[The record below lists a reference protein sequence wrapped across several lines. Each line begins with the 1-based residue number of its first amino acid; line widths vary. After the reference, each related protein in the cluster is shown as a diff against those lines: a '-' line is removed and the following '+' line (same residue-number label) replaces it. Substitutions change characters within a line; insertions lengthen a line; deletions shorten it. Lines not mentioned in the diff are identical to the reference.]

1 METIDSNYKVS
12 RRVYQQLY
20 YDIVELFH
28 EYIQSI
34 DLYEQQDIEED
45 LKASGWG
52 AVENIRSIEDSMR
65 LMNIFQEFYVAT
77 GRLPTFNKLLV
88 VPDGDALPNEKI
100 NIKHIYDLF
109 KNTASNGLVSMPFLG
124 LLLYYLHNKHKLR
137 LLKQATSELYRNL
150 SYAMLSG
157 ERPLEFE
164 AISHFIGELSF
175 SIKSFTVQNNR
186 QKEIEMKKIAKTI
199 NDGRIFEP
207 VINDPFDDVVEIMDL
222 PDPEH
227 KKTTFPYVEPTVQ
240 LPDEI
245 EETIDDAIEAIDD
258 DYADLLN
265 KIYGVNDVASAQEQE
280 KTQRVI
286 KDVLELSPFETQDDF
301 WWEDEVF
308 PKDNR
313 KETID
318 TSKMIVDDIKNTHN
332 VDIQAL
338 SDNILKNLR
347 PRGNRTIQELIDDDF
362 IPLDNRTGQERIDD
376 DNISLQSDNDMV
388 TIEDVPEDGN
398 KYIFEIKRLST
409 KNIPVLKIPNPE
421 PKTLNADIRAP
432 PKILDVNI
440 RALSDNI
447 LKNLRPPQ
455 QQQLH
460 YNRNLQNLID
470 DEFIPLDHRDPTK
483 VVKDKNEPENRP
495 FPLITLMTPNDPA
508 VV

>member
-1 METIDSNYKVS
+1 
-12 RRVYQQLY
+12 
-20 YDIVELFH
+20 
-28 EYIQSI
+28 
-34 DLYEQQDIEED
+34 
-45 LKASGWG
+45 
-52 AVENIRSIEDSMR
+52 MR

-77 GRLPTFNKLLV
+77 GRLPTFNELLV

-100 NIKHIYDLF
+100 NLKHLYNLF
-109 KNTASNGLVSMPFLG
+109 KNTASHGLVSMPFLG
-124 LLLYYLHNKHKLR
+124 LLLYYFHDEHKLG

-150 SYAMLSG
+150 SYATLSG

-164 AISHFIGELSF
+164 VISYFIGELSF
-175 SIKSFTVQNNR
+175 SIKSFTVKNNR

-207 VINDPFDDVVEIMDL
+207 VINNPLDDVVEIMDL

-245 EETIDDAIEAIDD
+245 EETQKAIDD

-265 KIYGVNDVASAQEQE
+265 KIYGVNDVASVQEQE

-286 KDVLELSPFETQDDF
+286 EDVLELSPFETQDDF

-308 PKDNR
+308 PKDNT

-347 PRGNRTIQELIDDDF
+347 PRDNRTIQELIDDDF
-362 IPLDNRTGQERIDD
+362 IPLDDRTGQERIDD
-376 DNISLQSDNDMV
+376 DNISLQSDNNMV
-388 TIEDVPEDGN
+388 TIEDVPEDGD

-421 PKTLNADIRAP
+421 PKTLNVNIRAP
-432 PKILDVNI
+432 PKTLDVDI

-447 LKNLRPPQ
+447 LKNLRPPH

-460 YNRNLQNLID
+460 NNRNLQNLID
-470 DEFIPLDHRDPTK
+470 DEFIPLDDRYPTK

-495 FPLITLMTPNDPA
+495 FPVITLMTPNDPA